1 MKADRASQWRRQINT
16 KPRTPKEETA
26 NIIAERRPTSRKLS
40 RPREI
45 QGSDEESLETVK
57 ETAGSRQH
65 GGQSG
70 RRKTEDSGEIREN
83 NRRLTQNER

>member
-1 MKADRASQWRRQINT
+1 MKADRASRWRRQINT

-57 ETAGSRQH
+57 ETAGSRADSP
-65 GGQSG
+65 GGARQ
-70 RRKTEDSGEIREN
+70 RIQEKYVKT
-83 NRRLTQNER
+83 TFV